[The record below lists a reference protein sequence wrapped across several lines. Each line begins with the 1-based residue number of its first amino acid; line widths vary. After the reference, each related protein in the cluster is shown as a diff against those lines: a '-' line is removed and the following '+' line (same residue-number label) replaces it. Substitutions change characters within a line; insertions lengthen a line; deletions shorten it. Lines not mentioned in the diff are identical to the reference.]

1 MVDAAAATAIAL
13 VVAASTD
20 CLRVAAAA
28 EKAFCAAAA
37 SSSSLGGVSGTGPE
51 IPKFSSRSR
60 SLRSFRNFFAKS
72 AICDFNVPG
81 LFLWIIRC
89 GLLISLC
96 NSIVY

>member
-1 MVDAAAATAIAL
+1 MAVAAATAIAL
-13 VVAASTD
+13 FVAASTD

-28 EKAFCAAAA
+28 AEKVFCAAAA
-37 SSSSLGGVSGTGPE
+37 SASSSGGVSGTGPD

-81 LFLWIIRC
+81 
-89 GLLISLC
+89 
-96 NSIVY
+96 